1 MNIYGNI
8 TMIQSEKHNNR
19 NNSINLIM
27 KFIYLIII
35 LFVASTVHSAP
46 KLEKKKN
53 LSSPSGENSE
63 SEKVK
68 LLQEELDII
77 RKEFSSFKEE
87 TNKKIEELNNKTLE
101 KTVIKE
107 NVNSTKSL
115 SPQKGSTP
123 SGDSMTAYN
132 RPTKTY
138 EIKSKGLKIKDLD
151 ENNVGKRHAIVIGI
165 NNYQDT
171 GISDLSK
178 ARNDAKLVGK
188 ILREQ
193 GEFEQ
198 VFVMTDD
205 IDPRN
210 DKENLYPTKLNIEEK
225 IDSLLRFSEPDDL
238 VLFFFS
244 GHGISD
250 PEENGYLVTVDTVTD
265 KQFNTSLKV
274 NDVVQRLKNK
284 GIKKSL
290 LVLDACRDVLYSSKS
305 SSRNSIL
312 EKEYTEAEVAATF
325 YSTKAGYYSYED
337 DETEYGVFTKY
348 LVMGMEGKA
357 DTNADGVVAFSEL
370 EQYVQKGV
378 KDWSTKKNKQQ
389 KPFTRLHGEKT
400 GDLAITFSKSDTVS
414 VVEKPIPKVITRG
427 DVVFRSAFVPGWG
440 QYYAGEQKKGLLFL
454 GSSSFLFAY
463 YFLSMKQHQVLQD
476 KYDNSYSLPGT
487 PAFAATYY
495 NLQTLKADIKESELL
510 TNNIL
515 LVLLGVYT
523 WNLIDSGVKTEI
535 PKNDFFSFGV
545 TPSPVPQSIAITSG
559 KTMETYGF
567 LNYTYRF

>member
-1 MNIYGNI
+1 MKVLNSQHTNRILNIYFKKVI
-8 TMIQSEKHNNR
+8 FIL
-19 NNSINLIM
+19 SII
-27 KFIYLIII
+27 FI
-35 LFVASTVHSAP
+35 SNTVHSAP
-46 KLEKKKN
+46 KSDKKN
-53 LSSPSGENSE
+53 RINSLTSTETPSEE

-68 LLQEELDII
+68 KLQEELDAI
-77 RKEFSSFKEE
+77 RKEFSSFKEDTE
-87 TNKKIEELNNKTLE
+87 KKLDDLSNKTQE
-101 KTVIKE
+101 RIVVKE
-107 NVNSTKSL
+107 PNNATKSL
-115 SPQKGSTP
+115 SPSKASTP
-123 SGDSMTAYN
+123 TGESSMTTLSK
-132 RPTKTY
+132 PTKTY
-138 EIKSKGLKIKDLD
+138 GIQSKGLKLKDLD
-151 ENNVGKRHAIVIGI
+151 ENNGGKRHAIVVGI

-205 IDPRN
+205 VDPRN

-225 IDSLLRFSEPDDL
+225 LDSLLRFSEPEDL
-238 VLFFFS
+238 VVFFFS

-250 PEENGYLVTVDTVTD
+250 PDENGYLVTVDTVTD
-265 KQFNTSLKV
+265 KQFNTSLRV

-305 SSRNSIL
+305 SSRNSLL

-337 DETEYGVFTKY
+337 DETDYGVFTKY
-348 LVMGMEGKA
+348 LVMGMEGSA
-357 DTNADGVVAFSEL
+357 DSNGDGVVAFSEL

-389 KPFTRLHGEKT
+389 KPFTRLNGEKT
-400 GDLAITFSKSDTVS
+400 GDLAISFSKSDTVS
-414 VVEKPIPKVITRG
+414 LVGKPIPKIVTRA
-427 DVVFRSAFVPGWG
+427 DVVFRSTFLPGWG
-440 QYYAGEQKKGLLFL
+440 QYYAGEQKKGMLFMSSSTLLFT
-454 GSSSFLFAY
+454 Y
-463 YFLSMKQHQVLQD
+463 YLLSMKQHQTLQE

-487 PAFAATYY
+487 PAFAATYF
-495 NLQTLKADIKESELL
+495 NLQALKSDTKEAEIL
-510 TNNIL
+510 TNNAL
-515 LVLLGVYT
+515 FLFLGVYA

-535 PKNDFFSFGV
+535 PKNDFFTFGV
-545 TPSPVPQSIAITSG
+545 TPSLLPQSIGVTSG
-559 KTMETYGF
+559 KTIETYGF

>member
-1 MNIYGNI
+1 MKVLNSQHTNRILNIYFKKVI
-8 TMIQSEKHNNR
+8 
-19 NNSINLIM
+19 
-27 KFIYLIII
+27 FI
-35 LFVASTVHSAP
+35 LFIIFISNNVHSAP
-46 KLEKKKN
+46 KSDKKN
-53 LSSPSGENSE
+53 RINSLPSTETPSEE

-68 LLQEELDII
+68 KLQEELDAI
-77 RKEFSSFKEE
+77 RKEFSSFKEDTE
-87 TNKKIEELNNKTLE
+87 KKLDDLSNKTQE
-101 KTVIKE
+101 RIVVKE
-107 NVNSTKSL
+107 PNNATKSL
-115 SPQKGSTP
+115 SPIKASTP
-123 SGDSMTAYN
+123 TGESMTTFSK
-132 RPTKTY
+132 PTKTY
-138 EIKSKGLKIKDLD
+138 GIQSKGLKLKDLD
-151 ENNVGKRHAIVIGI
+151 ENNGGKRHAIVVGI

-205 IDPRN
+205 VDPRN

-225 IDSLLRFSEPDDL
+225 LDSLLRFSEPEDL
-238 VLFFFS
+238 VVFFFS

-250 PEENGYLVTVDTVTD
+250 PDENGYLVTVDTVTD
-265 KQFNTSLKV
+265 KQFNTSLRV

-305 SSRNSIL
+305 SSRNSLL

-337 DETEYGVFTKY
+337 DETDYGVFTKY
-348 LVMGMEGKA
+348 LVMGMEGSA
-357 DTNADGVVAFSEL
+357 DSNGDGVVAFSEL

-389 KPFTRLHGEKT
+389 KPFTRLNGEKT
-400 GDLAITFSKSDTVS
+400 GDLAISFSKSDTVS
-414 VVEKPIPKVITRG
+414 LVGKPIPKIVTRA
-427 DVVFRSAFVPGWG
+427 DVVFRSTFLPGWG
-440 QYYAGEQKKGLLFL
+440 QYYAGEQKKGMLFMSSSTLLFT
-454 GSSSFLFAY
+454 Y
-463 YFLSMKQHQVLQD
+463 YLLTMKQHQTLQE

-487 PAFAATYY
+487 PAFAATYF
-495 NLQTLKADIKESELL
+495 NLQALKSDIKEAEIL
-510 TNNIL
+510 TNNAL
-515 LVLLGVYT
+515 FLFLGVYA

-535 PKNDFFSFGV
+535 PKNDFFTFGV
-545 TPSPVPQSIAITSG
+545 TPSLLPQSIGVTSG
-559 KTMETYGF
+559 KTIETYGF

>member
-1 MNIYGNI
+1 MLKII
-8 TMIQSEKHNNR
+8 V
-19 NNSINLIM
+19 LLL
-27 KFIYLIII
+27 FPIYLFSNDR
-35 LFVASTVHSAP
+35 LGDVKKD
-46 KLEKKKN
+46 KLQLIEKELENMKKEISWLKEELKKK
-53 LSSPSGENSE
+53 SENSDL
-63 SEKVK
+63 KNT
-68 LLQEELDII
+68 IPPI
-77 RKEFSSFKEE
+77 PP
-87 TNKKIEELNNKTLE
+87 I
-101 KTVIKE
+101 
-107 NVNSTKSL
+107 STKSINNTK
-115 SPQKGSTP
+115 PNTP
-123 SGDSMTAYN
+123 TGESMTN
-132 RPTKTY
+132 LTKPVKNFG
-138 EIKSKGLKIKDLD
+138 IQSKGLKLKELD
-151 ENNVGKRHAIVIGI
+151 DNNGGKRHAIVVGI

-205 IDPRN
+205 VDPRN

-225 IDSLLRFSEPDDL
+225 LDSLLRFSDPDDM
-238 VLFFFS
+238 VIFFFS

-250 PEENGYLVTVDTVTD
+250 PDENGYLVTVDTVTD
-265 KQFNTSLKV
+265 KQFNTSLRV
-274 NDVVQRLKNK
+274 SDVVQRLKTK

-290 LVLDACRDVLYSSKS
+290 LILDACRDVLYASKS
-305 SSRNSIL
+305 SSRNSLL

-337 DETEYGVFTKY
+337 DETDYGVFTKY

-357 DTNADGVVAFSEL
+357 DSNGDGVVAFSEL

-389 KPFTRLHGEKT
+389 KPFTRLNGEKT

-414 VVEKPIPKVITRG
+414 LVEKPIPKVITRG
-427 DVVFRSAFVPGWG
+427 DVVFRSAFLPGWG
-440 QYYAGEQKKGLLFL
+440 QYYAGEEKKGMLFMGGSSLLF
-454 GSSSFLFAY
+454 SY
-463 YFLSMKQHQVLQD
+463 YFLSMKQHQTLQE
-476 KYDNSYSLPGT
+476 KYDSSYSLPGT

-495 NLQTLKADIKESELL
+495 NLQTLKAEIRESELL
-510 TNNIL
+510 TNNVL
-515 LVLLGVYT
+515 FVLLGVYT

-535 PKNDFFSFGV
+535 PKNDFFTFGV
-545 TPSPVPQSIAITSG
+545 TPSPVPQSMGTTSG

>member
-1 MNIYGNI
+1 MKVFNSQHTNRILNIYFKKGI
-8 TMIQSEKHNNR
+8 
-19 NNSINLIM
+19 
-27 KFIYLIII
+27 FI
-35 LFVASTVHSAP
+35 LFIIFISNTVHSAP
-46 KLEKKKN
+46 KSDKKN
-53 LSSPSGENSE
+53 RINSLTSTETPSEE

-68 LLQEELDII
+68 KLQEELDAI
-77 RKEFSSFKEE
+77 RKEFSSFKEDTE
-87 TNKKIEELNNKTLE
+87 KKLDDLSNKTQE
-101 KTVIKE
+101 RIVVKE
-107 NVNSTKSL
+107 PNNATKSL
-115 SPQKGSTP
+115 SPSKASTP
-123 SGDSMTAYN
+123 TGESMTTLTK
-132 RPTKTY
+132 PTKTY
-138 EIKSKGLKIKDLD
+138 GIQSKGLKLKDLD
-151 ENNVGKRHAIVIGI
+151 ENNGGKRHAIVVGI

-205 IDPRN
+205 VDPRN

-225 IDSLLRFSEPDDL
+225 LDSLLRFSEPEDL
-238 VLFFFS
+238 VVFFFS

-250 PEENGYLVTVDTVTD
+250 PDENGYLVTVDTVTD
-265 KQFNTSLKV
+265 KQFNTSLRV
-274 NDVVQRLKNK
+274 NDIVQRLKNK

-305 SSRNSIL
+305 SSRNSLL

-337 DETEYGVFTKY
+337 DETDYGVFTKY
-348 LVMGMEGKA
+348 LVMGMEGSA
-357 DTNADGVVAFSEL
+357 DSNGDGVVAFSEL

-389 KPFTRLHGEKT
+389 KPFTRLNGEKT
-400 GDLAITFSKSDTVS
+400 GDLAISFSKSDTVS
-414 VVEKPIPKVITRG
+414 LVGKPIPKIVTRA
-427 DVVFRSAFVPGWG
+427 DVVFRSTFLPGWG
-440 QYYAGEQKKGLLFL
+440 QYYAGEQKKGMLFMSSSTLLFT
-454 GSSSFLFAY
+454 Y
-463 YFLSMKQHQVLQD
+463 YLLTMKQHQTLQE

-487 PAFAATYY
+487 PAFAATYF
-495 NLQTLKADIKESELL
+495 NLQALKSDTKEAEIL
-510 TNNIL
+510 TNNAL
-515 LVLLGVYT
+515 FLFLGVYA

-535 PKNDFFSFGV
+535 PKNDFFTFGV
-545 TPSPVPQSIAITSG
+545 TPSILPQSIGVTSG
-559 KTMETYGF
+559 KTIETYGF

>member
-1 MNIYGNI
+1 MKVFNNQHTNRILNIYFKKVI
-8 TMIQSEKHNNR
+8 
-19 NNSINLIM
+19 
-27 KFIYLIII
+27 FI
-35 LFVASTVHSAP
+35 LFIIFISNNVHSAP
-46 KLEKKKN
+46 KSDKKN
-53 LSSPSGENSE
+53 RINSLTSTETPSEE

-68 LLQEELDII
+68 KLQEELDAI
-77 RKEFSSFKEE
+77 RKEFSSFKEDTE
-87 TNKKIEELNNKTLE
+87 KKLDDLSNKTQE
-101 KTVIKE
+101 RIVVKE
-107 NVNSTKSL
+107 PNNATKSL
-115 SPQKGSTP
+115 SPIKASTP
-123 SGDSMTAYN
+123 TGESMTTFSK
-132 RPTKTY
+132 PTKTY
-138 EIKSKGLKIKDLD
+138 GIQSKGLKLKDLD
-151 ENNVGKRHAIVIGI
+151 ENNGGKRHAIVVGI

-193 GEFEQ
+193 GEFDQ

-205 IDPRN
+205 VDPRN

-225 IDSLLRFSEPDDL
+225 LDSLLRFSEPEDL
-238 VLFFFS
+238 VVFFFS

-250 PEENGYLVTVDTVTD
+250 PDENGYLVTVDTVTD
-265 KQFNTSLKV
+265 KQFNTSLRV

-305 SSRNSIL
+305 SSRNSLL

-337 DETEYGVFTKY
+337 DETDYGVFTKY
-348 LVMGMEGKA
+348 LVMGMEGSA
-357 DTNADGVVAFSEL
+357 DSNGDGVVAFSEL

-389 KPFTRLHGEKT
+389 KPFTRLNGEKT
-400 GDLAITFSKSDTVS
+400 GDLAISFSKSDTVS
-414 VVEKPIPKVITRG
+414 LVGKPIPKIVTRA
-427 DVVFRSAFVPGWG
+427 DVVFRSTFLPGWG
-440 QYYAGEQKKGLLFL
+440 QYYAGEQKKGMLFM
-454 GSSSFLFAY
+454 SSSTILFTY
-463 YFLSMKQHQVLQD
+463 YLLSMKQHQTLQE

-487 PAFAATYY
+487 PAFAATYF
-495 NLQTLKADIKESELL
+495 NLQALKSDIKEAEIL
-510 TNNIL
+510 TNNAL
-515 LVLLGVYT
+515 FLFLGVYA

-535 PKNDFFSFGV
+535 PKNDFFTFGV
-545 TPSPVPQSIAITSG
+545 TPSILPQSIGVTSG
-559 KTMETYGF
+559 KTIETYGF

>member
-1 MNIYGNI
+1 MKIWNFNRIYKI
-8 TMIQSEKHNNR
+8 FDIYSKKAFVILMIVLLSNTIH
-19 NNSINLIM
+19 
-27 KFIYLIII
+27 
-35 LFVASTVHSAP
+35 STP
-46 KLEKKKN
+46 KADKKN
-53 LSSPSGENSE
+53 RINPAVTSEITPEE

-68 LLQEELDII
+68 KLQEELEFI
-77 RKEFSSFKEE
+77 RKEFSSFKED
-87 TNKKIEELNNKTLE
+87 TLKKFEDLNSKTQE
-101 KTVIKE
+101 RVVVKE
-107 NVNSTKSL
+107 PNNGTKSA
-115 SPQKGSTP
+115 SPIKASTP
-123 SGDSMTAYN
+123 TGESMTTLSK
-132 RPTKTY
+132 PTKTY
-138 EIKSKGLKIKDLD
+138 GIQSKGLKLKDLD
-151 ENNVGKRHAIVIGI
+151 ENNGGKRHAIVVGI

-193 GEFEQ
+193 GEFDQ

-205 IDPRN
+205 VDPRN

-225 IDSLLRFSEPDDL
+225 LDSLLRFSEPEDL
-238 VLFFFS
+238 VVFFFS

-250 PEENGYLVTVDTVTD
+250 PDENGYLVTVDTVTD
-265 KQFNTSLKV
+265 KQFNTSLRV

-305 SSRNSIL
+305 SSRNSLL
-312 EKEYTEAEVAATF
+312 EKEYSEAEVAATF

-337 DETEYGVFTKY
+337 DETDYGVFTKY
-348 LVMGMEGKA
+348 LVMGMEGSA
-357 DTNADGVVAFSEL
+357 DSNGDGVVAFSEL

-389 KPFTRLHGEKT
+389 KPFTRLNGEKT
-400 GDLAITFSKSDTVS
+400 GDLAISFSKSDTVS
-414 VVEKPIPKVITRG
+414 LVGKPIPKIVTRA
-427 DVVFRSAFVPGWG
+427 DVVFRSTFLPGWG
-440 QYYAGEQKKGLLFL
+440 QYYAGEQKKGMLFMSSSTLLFT
-454 GSSSFLFAY
+454 Y
-463 YFLSMKQHQVLQD
+463 YFLSMKQYQTLQE

-495 NLQTLKADIKESELL
+495 NLQSLKSDIKETELL

-515 LVLLGVYT
+515 FVLLGVYT

-535 PKNDFFSFGV
+535 PKNDFFTFGV
-545 TPSPVPQSIAITSG
+545 TPSVLPQSLGTTSG
-559 KTMETYGF
+559 KSIETYGF